1 MNFGATPQS
10 LVDAAFLA
18 LGILRAPKQ
27 MWEPLDKTTKR
38 NLVKAL
44 QATRQVP
51 PGQNNWLLFAAMVEA
66 GLCFMGEWWDPM
78 RVDYAIQQ
86 HKEWFVGDGTYG
98 DGPHFHWD
106 YYNSLVIQPM
116 LLQVLETVQTK
127 SPTWS
132 SLRPVVLERAQR
144 YAAIQERMIS
154 PEATFP
160 AIGRSLTYRFGAFHL
175 LSDISLRRQLPAEVT
190 PQQVRCAVTA
200 VMRRM
205 IERPGT
211 FDARGWLTIGGDVY
225 FDGKLLS
232 VCGGVAA
239 AGATGERRLLGGCGE
254 ALDGGEGLGR
264 GRHEGGSCVLGIAT
278 DLP

>member
-1 MNFGATPQS
+1 
-10 LVDAAFLA
+10 
-18 LGILRAPKQ
+18 
-27 MWEPLDKTTKR
+27 LDKTTKR

-44 QATRQVP
+44 QATRQVL

-116 LLQVLETVQTK
+116 LLQVVETVQTK

-132 SLRPVVLERAQR
+132 SLRPVVLES
-144 YAAIQERMIS
+144 AALCGDSGADDQPGGYVSCDWAITDVPVWSIS
-154 PEATFP
+154 PVE
-160 AIGRSLTYRFGAFHL
+160 RH
-175 LSDISLRRQLPAEVT
+175 QPAEAVACGGNA
-190 PQQVRCAVTA
+190 PAGAVR
-200 VMRRM
+200 
-205 IERPGT
+205 PDGG
-211 FDARGWLTIGGDVY
+211 DAADDREAGDLRCQGLADDWVRGPSAGVGGDVY

-239 AGATGERRLLGGCGE
+239 AGAAGERRLLGGCGE

>member
-44 QATRQVP
+44 QATRQVL

-116 LLQVLETVQTK
+116 LLQVVETVQTK

-132 SLRPVVLERAQR
+132 SLRPVVLES
-144 YAAIQERMIS
+144 AALCGDSGADDQPGGYVSCDWAITDVPVWSIS
-154 PEATFP
+154 PVE
-160 AIGRSLTYRFGAFHL
+160 RH
-175 LSDISLRRQLPAEVT
+175 QPAEAVACGGNA
-190 PQQVRCAVTA
+190 PAGAVR
-200 VMRRM
+200 
-205 IERPGT
+205 P
-211 FDARGWLTIGGDVY
+211 DGGDAADDREAGDLRCQGLADDWGRRI
-225 FDGKLLS
+225 FRRE
-232 VCGGVAA
+232 VAICVRRR
-239 AGATGERRLLGGCGE
+239 GCRWGCRRATTSGRVRRGP
-254 ALDGGEGLGR
+254 GR
-264 GRHEGGSCVLGIAT
+264 R
-278 DLP
+278 